1 MRSNAR
7 RALFLDRDGVI
18 NVDIG
23 YLHRPEDCVFVDG
36 VFELV
41 HRARNAG
48 YDVFVVTN
56 QAGIARGYYSEATFA
71 AFTAWLLQRF
81 AAEDA
86 FITQVYHCPHHPT
99 AGLGEYLTACACRKP
114 APGMLLAAQREHAI
128 DMARSAMIGDSATDM
143 AAAAAAGVGT
153 RYLLGAAAPNV
164 GEGAVRIASLFD
176 AIGRLGI

>member
-1 MRSNAR
+1 MRNDTR

-23 YLHRPEDCVFVDG
+23 YPHLPEDCVFVDG
-36 VFELV
+36 IFELV
-41 HRARNAG
+41 RRAGKAG

-56 QAGIARGYYSEATFA
+56 QAGIARGFYSEATFA

-81 AAEDA
+81 AAEGA

-99 AGLGEYLTACACRKP
+99 AGLGEYLMACACRKP

-143 AAAAAAGVGT
+143 AAAASAGVGT
-153 RYLLGAAAPNV
+153 RYLLGSAAPSE
-164 GEGAVRIASLFD
+164 GEECVRIASLYD